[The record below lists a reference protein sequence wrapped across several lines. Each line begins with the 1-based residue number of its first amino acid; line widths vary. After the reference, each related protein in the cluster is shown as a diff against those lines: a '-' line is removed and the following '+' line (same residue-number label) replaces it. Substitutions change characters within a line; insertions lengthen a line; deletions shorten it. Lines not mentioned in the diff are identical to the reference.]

1 MADGEQMSDHFLDG
15 CADLFSG
22 KERAVR
28 CAGLL
33 YAGMSEKVRLS
44 I

>member
-28 CAGLL
+28 CAGHQSDDPRK
-33 YAGMSEKVRLS
+33 MLS
-44 I
+44 